1 MTTIKEVAEKAG
13 ASVTA
18 VSMSL
23 NHRETGHV
31 NKELAEHIRKTA
43 SELGY
48 RPNPLA
54 RSLRTSK
61 TRTIGFISEEIATT
75 PYAGELVLGAQ
86 DAASELGYMMLMVDT
101 SGKADEAEEI
111 ASLKRYGADGFLY
124 AKMHN
129 RISNIPRSLSD
140 EKIVLINARDAENRV
155 PNITPDEAAI
165 GYDATTRLIESG
177 AKRIA
182 YIGCSDEMI
191 AEPLRR
197 KGYEQA
203 LNDAKM
209 GVDPNLMLQVPNDGP
224 GLERVSKLFDT
235 QRPDAFF
242 CFNDARAWYIYQ
254 CAARRGLQIGRD
266 ISLVGV
272 DNNRIVSET
281 FEPRPTTIELPHYEM
296 GYWGARKLI
305 SLIEGHDPK
314 PADTTGMSAEMPA
327 LDAEN
332 PVFIRCA
339 LIERGSVADKP
350 ADRKSSADTERE

>member
-18 VSMSL
+18 VSLSL
-23 NHRETGHV
+23 NHRENGHV

-43 SELGY
+43 KKLGY
-48 RPNPLA
+48 RPNPMA
-54 RSLRTSK
+54 RSLRTSR
-61 TRTIGFISEEIATT
+61 THTIGFISEEIATT
-75 PYAGELVLGAQ
+75 PYAGELILGAQ

-101 SGKADEAEEI
+101 DGKADEAKEI

-129 RISNIPRSLSD
+129 RISDIPHGLSN
-140 EKIVLINARDAENRV
+140 EQTVLINARDSKNHV
-155 PNITPDEAAI
+155 PNITPDEVAI
-165 GYDATTRLIESG
+165 GYDATTRLIDSG
-177 AKRIA
+177 SERIA
-182 YIGCSDEMI
+182 YIGCSDDMI

-203 LNDAKM
+203 LTDAGM
-209 GVDPNLMLQVPNDGP
+209 IVDPNLEIRVPNDGP
-224 GLERVSKLFDT
+224 CLDRISELFDT
-235 QRPDAFF
+235 QKPDAFF
-242 CFNDARAWYIYQ
+242 CFNDARTWYIYQ
-254 CAARRGLQIGRD
+254 CAAQRGLQIGRD

-305 SLIEGHDPK
+305 SLIEGREPR
-314 PADTTGMSAEMPA
+314 AIDTTGMIAEIPE
-327 LDAEN
+327 LDAPS

-339 LIERGSVADKP
+339 LIERGSVASK
-350 ADRKSSADTERE
+350 ASRRK